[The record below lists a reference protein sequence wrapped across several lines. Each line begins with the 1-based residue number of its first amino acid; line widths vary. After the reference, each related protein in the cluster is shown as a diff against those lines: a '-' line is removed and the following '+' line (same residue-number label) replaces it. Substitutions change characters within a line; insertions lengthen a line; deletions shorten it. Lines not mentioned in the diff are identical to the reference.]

1 MFKCALLA
9 YLIFSGIILAQS
21 YSKVTANIKVKLISG
36 AAISFVK
43 DNLDSNQL
51 PNMVLLKSEKKESQG
66 VLLHFTGKN
75 TGDVIINYEYLNN
88 HKIKS
93 KDKNSFEFM
102 SDSSFTVQEK
112 NCDDIYIWIDE
123 PSIHTNSS
131 GEIYPGTYSVSLVY
145 N

>member
-1 MFKCALLA
+1 MFKYALLA

-43 DNLDSNQL
+43 NNLDSNQL

-75 TGDVIINYEYLNN
+75 TGDVIINYKYLNN

-93 KDKNSFEFM
+93 EDKNSFKIVNG
-102 SDSSFTVQEK
+102 SSFTVQKK
-112 NCDDIYIWIDE
+112 NSADIYFWIAE

-131 GEIYPGTYSVSLVY
+131 DEIFQRIYSVSLVY

>member
-1 MFKCALLA
+1 MFKYALLA

-51 PNMVLLKSEKKESQG
+51 PNMVLLKSKKKESEG
-66 VLLHFTGKN
+66 FLLHFTGKN
-75 TGDVIINYEYLNN
+75 TGDVIINYKYLDK

-93 KDKNSFEFM
+93 EDKNSFEIVNGY
-102 SDSSFTVQEK
+102 SFTVQEK
-112 NCDDIYIWIDE
+112 HSADLFFWIDE
-123 PSIHTNSS
+123 PSVHTNSS
-131 GEIYPGTYSVSLVY
+131 DKIFPGIYSVSLIY